1 MQKLLLALAGAGLI
15 VLSGCQSGAGVK
27 SEQSAT
33 AEASS
38 QAAISDDA
46 KQALAKAKADVK
58 EAQAKD
64 ALWNTAKGA
73 LKDAEAAAVKGD
85 SATVIKEAKIASEQ
99 AQLGIKQLSY
109 PLTK

>member
-33 AEASS
+33 AEAS

-73 LKDAEAAAVKGD
+73 LKDAEAAAAKGD